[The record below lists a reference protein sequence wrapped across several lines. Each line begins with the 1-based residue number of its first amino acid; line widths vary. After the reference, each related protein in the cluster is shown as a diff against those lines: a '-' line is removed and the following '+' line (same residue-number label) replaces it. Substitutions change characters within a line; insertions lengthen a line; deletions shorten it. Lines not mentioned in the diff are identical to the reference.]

1 MLVYFGT
8 STGSNVRVFVSV
20 GLLLLLLLPLLLGL
34 SLHLSASTE
43 QPYVILLEAKGEGKV
58 EFKFSGR
65 VDLFFHGYAVNTL
78 NTHWTYK
85 TTLRR
90 VFTIMGRM
98 FQTEKLK

>member
-1 MLVYFGT
+1 M
-8 STGSNVRVFVSV
+8 RVFVSV

-65 VDLFFHGYAVNTL
+65 LDLFFHGYVFTCAVNTMNIHIGHVKL
-78 NTHWTYK
+78 FGH
-85 TTLRR
+85 LR
-90 VFTIMGRM
+90 MGRM
-98 FQTEKLK
+98 FQTAKLKL

>member
-1 MLVYFGT
+1 M
-8 STGSNVRVFVSV
+8 RVFVSV

-58 EFKFSGR
+58 EFEISGR
-65 VDLFFHGYAVNTL
+65 VDLFFDGYAVNTM
-78 NTHWTYK
+78 NTHRACK

-90 VFTIMGRM
+90 VFTNETHVQI
-98 FQTEKLK
+98 EKLKL